1 MKEGDIVVIE
11 APNDVT
17 IHARLKRPLVS
28 GWVVE
33 LVCEKGV
40 EHMKS
45 LGHPA
50 FSGYSL
56 WMSADKIG
64 YEYWHSGKAS
74 ASASC
79 DERCIL
85 EDESELYKTYGGD

>member
-11 APNDVT
+11 ALSDVT
-17 IHARLKRPLVS
+17 IHARLQRPLVS

-33 LVCEKGV
+33 LVCEKGI

-50 FSGYSL
+50 FSGYFL
-56 WMSADKIG
+56 WMSSDKIG
-64 YEYWHSGKAS
+64 YEYLNSGKAS
-74 ASASC
+74 TSC
-79 DERCIL
+79 DERCVL
-85 EDESELYKTYGGD
+85 EEEAELYKTYGGD